1 MLGADKQRLKH
12 IISYCDE
19 IEGFI
24 LRFGDDYDVFIADRA
39 DFNAVTMCILQIGEL
54 SGGLSEEFREA
65 TKGEM
70 PWGLV
75 RGLRNLL
82 AHNYGNADEAT
93 VWETAKSDIPFLK
106 QFCEKCV
113 SASE

>member
-19 IEGFI
+19 IDGFI
-24 LRFGDDYDVFIADRA
+24 LRFGDDYDVFISDRA
-39 DFNAVTMCILQIGEL
+39 YFNAVTMCILQIGEL

-75 RGLRNLL
+75 RGMRNLL

-93 VWETAKSDIPFLK
+93 VWETAKNDIPLLK